1 LNQEI
6 FYYGVNRND
15 VWIVVGF
22 APTLGGLELISRK
35 LRVGKKVELRMNIT
49 KKEEL
54 DEHSF

>member
-1 LNQEI
+1 MELIETI
-6 FYYGVNRND
+6 